1 MGYTTTRF
9 LSDRRCLTW
18 AICSLGACV
27 IVVSLFWQS
36 SLGAARQNRPAVKP
50 PSATS
55 GADGS
60 ATSSPGPL
68 RPEDKQGDWLVI
80 RLSSNPRTLN
90 PVTSKDAYA
99 SMVQSFVFDALID
112 RDPDTLE
119 YFGKMAES
127 WTISDDKLV
136 ITFKLRKG
144 LLWSDGQPVT
154 ADDVIFSYETAID
167 PTVDAQNIAGYFKDV
182 KKVEALDDRTVRFTF
197 SKPYF
202 KSLEVSGAGYLT
214 YIPRHV
220 YAYGKGKP
228 YADGQA
234 FSAIRD
240 TLVGCGPYVFE
251 SWTPGQQI
259 VLRRN
264 EHYYGTPGNFDKIVF
279 RIVPDETAALQM
291 VKAQELDDMSLSSDQ
306 YLRVEHD
313 RRFNKNYRR
322 LLYTAP
328 SGYSYIAWN
337 NKHPIFKD
345 RRVRVALTHLV
356 PRKLMAERLFNGLV
370 DVTTGPFWPGGK
382 GVKVPLQYDR
392 TVKPYP
398 YDPIRALAM
407 LADAGW
413 ADTDGDGVLDKNGMA
428 FRFQLLIRSGSETA
442 MDIASA
448 TKEMMGKVG
457 IRVDISQ
464 LEWTVFISK
473 LDDRNYDAILLGW
486 TGGVEGD
493 PYQIWHS
500 SSIQNQGSNHVG
512 FNNPGADRL
521 IEAARVEFDR
531 EKRNALY
538 HQFHRLLHREQPYTF
553 LFTSRQRQA
562 VHKRFNG
569 VRIHV
574 LGLEPKQWWTPR
586 GRRLYGNSVLEP

>member
-1 MGYTTTRF
+1 MGYTKTEF
-9 LSDRRCLTW
+9 LSDRRRMTW
-18 AICSLGACV
+18 AICGIGACV
-27 IVVSLFWQS
+27 IVLSLLWH
-36 SLGAARQNRPAVKP
+36 L
-50 PSATS
+50 TS
-55 GADGS
+55 GAADQNSQAIRSPVANPDGS
-60 ATSSPGPL
+60 VPPPSDPSSP
-68 RPEDKQGDWLVI
+68 EAKQGDWLVI
-80 RLSSNPRTLN
+80 RFGSEPRTLN

-99 SMVQSFVFDALID
+99 SRIQDFIFDTLID
-112 RDPDTLE
+112 RDLDTLE
-119 YFGKMAES
+119 YSGEMAES
-127 WTISDDKLV
+127 WTISDDKLT

-144 LLWSDGQPVT
+144 MLWSDGQPVT
-154 ADDVIFSYETAID
+154 AEDIVFSYDTVMD
-167 PTVDAQNIAGYFKDV
+167 KTVDAQRIAGYFKDV

-202 KSLEVSGAGYLT
+202 KSLEVSGAGYMT
-214 YIPRHV
+214 YIPKHV

-240 TLVGCGPYVFE
+240 KLVGCGPYVFE

-264 EHYYGTPGNFDKIVF
+264 EHYYGTPGSFDKIVF
-279 RIVPDETAALQM
+279 RIVPDDTAALQM
-291 VKAQELDDMSLSSDQ
+291 VKAQELDYMSLSSDQ

-313 RRFNKNYRR
+313 KRFNENYKR
-322 LLYTAP
+322 LLYAAP
-328 SGYSYIAWN
+328 SGYMYIAWN

-356 PRKLMAERLFNGLV
+356 PRKLMAERLLNGLV
-370 DVTTGPFWPGGK
+370 DVATGPFWPGGK
-382 GVKVPLQYDR
+382 GVDVPLQCDR

-428 FRFQLLIRSGSETA
+428 FRFQILIPSGSETG

-448 TKEMMGKVG
+448 TKEVMGKVG

-464 LEWTVFISK
+464 LEWTVFVGK
-473 LDDRNYDAILLGW
+473 LDDRNYDAIMLSW

-500 SSIQNQGSNHVG
+500 SSIENKGSNHVS
-512 FNNPGADRL
+512 FNNPEADRL

-553 LFTSRQRQA
+553 LFSSRQRKA
-562 VHKRFNG
+562 VHKRLDG

-574 LGLEPKQWWTPR
+574 LGLNPEEWWTPR
-586 GRRLYGNSVLEP
+586 GRRRYGN